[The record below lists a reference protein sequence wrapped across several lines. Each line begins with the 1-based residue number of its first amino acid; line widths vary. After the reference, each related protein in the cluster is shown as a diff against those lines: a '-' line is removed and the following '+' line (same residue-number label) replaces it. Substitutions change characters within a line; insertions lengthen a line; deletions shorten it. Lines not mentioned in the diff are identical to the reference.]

1 MVSNQKKLWAH
12 YEQIKM
18 ILGTYIAL
26 FFTVPFSTLCISL
39 LAHSKEING
48 GVQDAVKTALLIG
61 LKWYAI
67 IMPIVT
73 VLFIIWF
80 LFYSDT
86 VEFTDDCIKYYRW
99 IFSKKARN
107 IFYDNITECVISDG
121 LWEHQGKYLPGRVIR
136 IYNKNKIVL
145 IPELYYKTCLAIIFK
160 LSDKKVRL
168 VGENDKLITVD
179 KYFKIDF
186 MSLTYEQQVKLM
198 KWYCR
203 LSGSKYKNAKQ
214 ILKLD

>member
-1 MVSNQKKLWAH
+1 MVNIPKKLWVH
-12 YEQIKM
+12 CGRVKSN
-18 ILGTYIAL
+18 LDTYIAL
-26 FFTVPFSTLCISL
+26 FILGPVLTMGFSYLIH
-39 LAHSKEING
+39 AKEING
-48 GVQDAVKTALLIG
+48 GVQGAVKTALLIG

-73 VLFIIWF
+73 VLFVIWF

-86 VEFTDDCIKYYRW
+86 IEFTDDCIKYYRW

-145 IPELYYKTCLAIIFK
+145 LLGLYYKICLAIIFK

-198 KWYCR
+198 KRYCR
-203 LSGSKYKNAKQ
+203 LAGAKYKDAKQ